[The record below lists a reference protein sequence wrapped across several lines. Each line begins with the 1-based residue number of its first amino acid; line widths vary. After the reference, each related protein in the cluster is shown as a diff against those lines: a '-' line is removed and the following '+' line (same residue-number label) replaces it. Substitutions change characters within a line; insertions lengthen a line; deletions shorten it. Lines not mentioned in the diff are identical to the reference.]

1 MLRIWTERGFD
12 LFFLWRWM
20 LAVSGGVYTLLR
32 TVQSVARWLDWLEPK
47 DRLARIRRRY
57 VMLHLLRIRISSF
70 WTELLQIAFLA
81 ALLIF
86 IIRWHY
92 SL

>member
-1 MLRIWTERGFD
+1 
-12 LFFLWRWM
+12 M
-20 LAVSGGVYTLLR
+20 LAVSGGVYTALR
-32 TVQSVARWLDWLEPK
+32 TGQSVARWLDWLEPK

-57 VMLHLLRIRISSF
+57 VMLHLLRIRVSNF
-70 WTELLQIAFLA
+70 WAELLQIALLA